1 MADIIV
7 TSYRNPDL
15 DGIACSVAL
24 AEHLQASG
32 QSARAVYTGTLG
44 LEIKFVNDFYKGLP
58 VKPDTG
64 KYPPDTQFIL
74 VDTADPGAINP
85 AIPPD
90 QVIRIFDHHPHT
102 FPEKFP
108 HALTTLEM
116 VGSCATLITE
126 YFQKE
131 SFHPSGMVAA
141 CLYSAI
147 ISNTI
152 NFQNTVTTDRD
163 KKAAAWLH
171 QFLHLPSDFIE
182 RMFIAKSRI
191 TPANLQASIIQD
203 FAVKEIMG
211 FRVGLAQLEVANLDQ
226 LLNQVESQL
235 KELLK
240 TLKTEKNLDFILFT
254 GIDILKGGNRFLVI
268 DSRSEKLFSGILNTK
283 FNQGRGSASH
293 IIMRKQMW
301 PLIETDLKNFK

>member
-1 MADIIV
+1 MADIII

-15 DGIACSVAL
+15 DGIACSIAL
-24 AEHLQASG
+24 AQQLQSTG
-32 QSARAVYTGTLG
+32 QSAQAVYTGTLG
-44 LEIKFVNDFYKGLP
+44 LEIKFINDFYKRLP
-58 VKPDTG
+58 IKPDSG

-85 AIPPD
+85 AIPLD

-102 FPEKFP
+102 FPEKFT

-116 VGSCATLITE
+116 IGSCATLIAE
-126 YFQKE
+126 YFRKI
-131 SFHPSGMVAA
+131 SYNPGGMVAA
-141 CLYSAI
+141 CLNSAI

-163 KKAAAWLH
+163 KKAASWLQ

-191 TPANLQASIIQD
+191 TPANLQESIIQD
-203 FAVKEIMG
+203 FAVKEIAG

-226 LLNQVESQL
+226 LLNQVEFQL

-240 TLKTEKNLDFILFT
+240 TLKSEKNLDYILFT
-254 GIDILKGGNRFLVI
+254 GIDILKGGNLFLVI
-268 DSRSEKLFSGILNTK
+268 DPRSEKLFSQVLNIN
-283 FNQGRGSASH
+283 FLQGRGSTPH
-293 IIMRKQMW
+293 ILMRKQMW
-301 PLIETDLKNFK
+301 PLIETNLKNFK